1 MKKRYLI
8 VLIFAVLLCITAVS
22 AHDNQTSDSVLSQ
35 NTDSDVKLEKTYYY
49 PNSKD
54 RFVDKSVV
62 TSNVVKYYG
71 DSDRK
76 FKVAVSDKDKN
87 PKSGVEVSLI
97 KSGKYV
103 KKTTNSKGVVYFPL
117 NYKPGTYE
125 VETYI
130 EGDEGFW
137 SAFNTVK
144 VKSTIPVKELV
155 RYSTSKKKF
164 QIKFLDTKGNV
175 LKNKPVKVKIKGKIY
190 NLKTDSLGIVKIK
203 STRFK
208 VGSEIVAYNSVSGE
222 TRKIPVFVLKKGL
235 HKINIRIDDPTSF
248 YPTKKLKNG
257 DKIISIYE
265 SKNGRQYP
273 PGVYIHAIYK
283 NDLTSAKHTKVLT
296 AKFFFKNKKTGKIIT
311 KTSSNVEYNGIVI
324 DTIKGYSPYKATV
337 WYKDK

>member
-22 AHDNQTSDSVLSQ
+22 AHDNQTSDDSVLSQ

-62 TSNVVKYYG
+62 TNNVVKYYG

-97 KSGKYV
+97 KSGKYT

-130 EGDEGFW
+130 ELNPQ
-137 SAFNTVK
+137 SP
-144 VKSTIPVKELV
+144 IP
-155 RYSTSKKKF
+155 S
-164 QIKFLDTKGNV
+164 I
-175 LKNKPVKVKIKGKIY
+175 
-190 NLKTDSLGIVKIK
+190 
-203 STRFK
+203 
-208 VGSEIVAYNSVSGE
+208 
-222 TRKIPVFVLKKGL
+222 
-235 HKINIRIDDPTSF
+235 ININI
-248 YPTKKLKNG
+248 N
-257 DKIISIYE
+257 
-265 SKNGRQYP
+265 
-273 PGVYIHAIYK
+273 
-283 NDLTSAKHTKVLT
+283 
-296 AKFFFKNKKTGKIIT
+296 
-311 KTSSNVEYNGIVI
+311 
-324 DTIKGYSPYKATV
+324 
-337 WYKDK
+337 